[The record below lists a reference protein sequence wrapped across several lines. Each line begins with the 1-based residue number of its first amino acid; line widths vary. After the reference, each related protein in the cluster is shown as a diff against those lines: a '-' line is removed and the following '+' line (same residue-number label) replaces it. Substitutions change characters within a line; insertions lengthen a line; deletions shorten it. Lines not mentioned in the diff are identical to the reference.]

1 MKKAIAFYSQ
11 KGGVGKTTSAVNVAR
26 ILGERGHR
34 VLVIDCD
41 PRGGA
46 TRLLG
51 ITDTSVNLSHVIGG
65 AGAPTVTLDQAAQMS
80 RYENVWCVPAQMD
93 EVENAIAALTMRQLD
108 PMMNRRMPADRVLDR
123 AIQECGIVWDYV
135 LIDCLPT
142 TDILAVAAIVAAD
155 EVVIPAP
162 PEELPIEAAAL
173 TVEVVG
179 LIAQSVG
186 RTIPVRVLATMVQDN
201 LVGHRDG
208 MTQIAAA
215 YGDVYAIPRRS
226 GRDAAVKLLEAYQPF
241 AHTLNG
247 GGAQ

>member
-1 MKKAIAFYSQ
+1 MNRKAFYSQ

-26 ILGERGHR
+26 ILGEQGYR

-46 TRLLG
+46 TKLLG
-51 ITDTSVNLSHVIGG
+51 ITDTAVNLSHVIGG
-65 AGAPTVTLDQAAQMS
+65 AGAPTATLDEAAQVS
-80 RYENVWCVPAQMD
+80 RFDKVWCVPAQMD

-108 PMMNRRMPADRVLDR
+108 PMMNRRMPADRVLASAIDR
-123 AIQECGIVWDYV
+123 STLGFDYV

-155 EVVIPAP
+155 EVIIPTP

-173 TVEVVG
+173 TVEVVR
-179 LIAQSVG
+179 LIAESVG
-186 RTIPVRVLATMVQDN
+186 RTIPARVLATMVQDN
-201 LVGHRDG
+201 LVNHREG
-208 MTQIAAA
+208 MAVITAT
-215 YGDVYAIPRRS
+215 YGEVFAIPRRS
-226 GRDAAVKLLEAYQPF
+226 GRDAVLRLLEAYHPF

-247 GGAQ
+247 GGQS